1 MKKTVVVLAMIVAG
15 SIVESAA
22 FADDDRQVDI
32 NNALARLGRTID
44 NAFSQDSDTKAWIP
58 AGSSIVDG
66 KATCAE
72 EIEKLAELGAP
83 GSSKVKLSNDTAEL
97 TKGEHTLDDMLPICE
112 RIVAFGKTKAFQRQ
126 LMNAFLEY
134 PKVNPKTPY
143 NVKHFENCLTE
154 YGKMMKAGVPPTYKI
169 PDQMVADNDAK
180 MVKLG
185 GTVEELRKK
194 WCDDG
199 LKNARAERER
209 RDAPYKKALKGD
221 KLALALSWRAL
232 YLPGGKLTENPAEMA
247 KSNVLFTDGYP
258 GLVCLKK
265 GVPEVHEITR
275 YEFDASGKMTG
286 NRSTKHCGFPGASGF
301 K

>member
-1 MKKTVVVLAMIVAG
+1 MKKSVVFVAMIAAVAP
-15 SIVESAA
+15 AY
-22 FADDDRQVDI
+22 ADDKQVDI
-32 NNALARLGRTID
+32 NNALARLARTID

-58 AGSSIVDG
+58 ASSSIVDG
-66 KATCAE
+66 KATCAV
-72 EIEKLAELGAP
+72 EIEKLADLGAP

-97 TKGEHTLDDMLPICE
+97 MKGEHTLDDMLPICE
-112 RIVAFGKTKAFQRQ
+112 RIVAYGKTKDFERQ
-126 LMNAFLEY
+126 LGNAFLEF

-154 YGKMMKAGVPPTYKI
+154 YSAMMKAGVPPTYKI
-169 PDQMVADNDAK
+169 PDQMVADNDGK
-180 MVKLG
+180 MVKFG

-199 LKNARAERER
+199 LKNAKAERER
-209 RDAPYKKALKGD
+209 RDAPYKKVLKGD

-232 YLPGGKLTENPAEMA
+232 YLPGGKLTEDPVAMS

-265 GVPEVHEITR
+265 GVPEVHEVTR
-275 YEFDASGKMTG
+275 YTFDGAGKMTG
-286 NRSTKHCGFPGASGF
+286 NTSTKHCGFPGAGGF